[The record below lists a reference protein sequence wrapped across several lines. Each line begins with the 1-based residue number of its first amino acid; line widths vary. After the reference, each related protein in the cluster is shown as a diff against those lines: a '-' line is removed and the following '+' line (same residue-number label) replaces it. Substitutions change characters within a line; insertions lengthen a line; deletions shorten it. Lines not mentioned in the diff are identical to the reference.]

1 MKITYTARKVNL
13 KDNFKELCE
22 KKLAKFQKIFSE
34 DAEAS
39 VVVTLYKN
47 RQTVEV
53 TVKDNGMVFRAEDTQ
68 DEMND
73 ALDKVVDILGRQMRK
88 NKTRLA
94 RRLRDNTADF
104 AVLLPEEDIEDEQEF
119 DIRTK
124 TIPIKP
130 VSVEEA
136 ILQMNMLDH
145 DFFVFINAETDET
158 NACGYL
164 KKGYMH
170 NIVTSG
176 VGIYGPYIRVGTHA
190 EICPITVN
198 FK

>member
-1 MKITYTARKVNL
+1 
-13 KDNFKELCE
+13 
-22 KKLAKFQKIFSE
+22 
-34 DAEAS
+34 
-39 VVVTLYKN
+39 
-47 RQTVEV
+47 
-53 TVKDNGMVFRAEDTQ
+53 MVFRAEDTQ

-73 ALDKVVDILGRQMRK
+73 ALDKVVDIIGRQMRK

-158 NACGYL
+158 NVVY
-164 KKGYMH
+164 KRK
-170 NIVTSG
+170 NNT
-176 VGIYGPYIRVGTHA
+176 YGLLEPEEY
-190 EICPITVN
+190 
-198 FK
+198 

>member
-104 AVLLPEEDIEDEQEF
+104 AVLLPEEDIEDEQEI

-136 ILQMNMLDH
+136 ILQMNLLDH

-158 NACGYL
+158 NVVY
-164 KKGYMH
+164 KRK
-170 NIVTSG
+170 NNT
-176 VGIYGPYIRVGTHA
+176 YGLLEPEEY
-190 EICPITVN
+190 
-198 FK
+198 

>member
-53 TVKDNGMVFRAEDTQ
+53 TVKDNDMVFRAEDTQ

-145 DFFVFINAETDET
+145 DFFVFINAETEET
-158 NACGYL
+158 NVVY
-164 KKGYMH
+164 KRK
-170 NIVTSG
+170 NNT
-176 VGIYGPYIRVGTHA
+176 YGLLEPEEY
-190 EICPITVN
+190 
-198 FK
+198 

>member
-22 KKLAKFQKIFSE
+22 KKLSKFQKIFSE

-94 RRLRDNTADF
+94 RRLRDNTVDLA
-104 AVLLPEEDIEDEQEF
+104 AILPDEEIEDEEEF
-119 DIRTK
+119 DIRHK

-130 VSVEEA
+130 VSIEEA

-145 DFFVFINAETDET
+145 DFFVFINADTEET
-158 NACGYL
+158 NVVY
-164 KKGYMH
+164 KRKD
-170 NIVTSG
+170 NT
-176 VGIYGPYIRVGTHA
+176 YGLLEPEA
-190 EICPITVN
+190 
-198 FK
+198 F

>member
-104 AVLLPEEDIEDEQEF
+104 AVLLPEEDIEDEKEF

-145 DFFVFINAETDET
+145 DFFVFVNAETDET
-158 NACGYL
+158 NVVY
-164 KKGYMH
+164 KRK
-170 NIVTSG
+170 NNT
-176 VGIYGPYIRVGTHA
+176 YGLLEPEEY
-190 EICPITVN
+190 
-198 FK
+198 

>member
-94 RRLRDNTADF
+94 RRLRDNTVDF
-104 AVLLPEEDIEDEQEF
+104 TVLLPEEDIEDEQEF

-158 NACGYL
+158 NVVY
-164 KKGYMH
+164 KRK
-170 NIVTSG
+170 NNT
-176 VGIYGPYIRVGTHA
+176 YGLLEPEEY
-190 EICPITVN
+190 
-198 FK
+198 

>member
-22 KKLAKFQKIFSE
+22 KKLSKFQKIFSE

-94 RRLRDNTADF
+94 RRLRDNTVDLA
-104 AVLLPEEDIEDEQEF
+104 AILPDEEIEDEDEF
-119 DIRTK
+119 DIRHK

-136 ILQMNMLDH
+136 ILQMNMLGH
-145 DFFVFINAETDET
+145 DFFVFINADTEET
-158 NACGYL
+158 NVVY
-164 KKGYMH
+164 KRKD
-170 NIVTSG
+170 NT
-176 VGIYGPYIRVGTHA
+176 YGLLEPEA
-190 EICPITVN
+190 
-198 FK
+198 F

>member
-22 KKLAKFQKIFSE
+22 KKLSKFDKIFSD
-34 DAEAS
+34 DAETS

-73 ALDKVVDILGRQMRK
+73 ALDKVVDILGRQLRK
-88 NKTRLA
+88 NKTRLS
-94 RRLRDNTADF
+94 RKLRDNTADF
-104 AVLLPEEDIEDEQEF
+104 LSILPDEDIEDEDEF
-119 DIRTK
+119 DIRYK
-124 TIPIKP
+124 TIPVKP

-136 ILQMNMLDH
+136 ILQMNMLNH
-145 DFFVFINAETDET
+145 DFFVFINAETSQT
-158 NACGYL
+158 NVVY
-164 KKGYMH
+164 KRKG
-170 NIVTSG
+170 NT
-176 VGIYGPYIRVGTHA
+176 YGLLEP
-190 EICPITVN
+190 EM
-198 FK
+198 

>member
-22 KKLAKFQKIFSE
+22 KKLSKFNKIFSE
-34 DAEAS
+34 DATAS

-53 TVKDNGMVFRAEDTQ
+53 TINDNGVICRAEDTQ

-73 ALDKVVDILGRQMRK
+73 ALDKVVDIIARQMRK
-88 NKTRLA
+88 NKTRLS

-104 AVLLPEEDIEDEQEF
+104 TAILPDEDISDEEEF
-119 DIRTK
+119 DIRYK

-130 VSVEEA
+130 ISVEEA
-136 ILQMNMLDH
+136 ILQMNMLNH
-145 DFFVFINAETDET
+145 DFFVFINAETNET
-158 NACGYL
+158 NVVY
-164 KKGYMH
+164 KRKGD
-170 NIVTSG
+170 T
-176 VGIYGPYIRVGTHA
+176 YGLLEP
-190 EICPITVN
+190 EE
-198 FK
+198 

>member
-94 RRLRDNTADF
+94 RRLRDNTTDF
-104 AVLLPEEDIEDEQEF
+104 AVLLPEEDIEDEKEF

-158 NACGYL
+158 NVVY
-164 KKGYMH
+164 KRK
-170 NIVTSG
+170 NNT
-176 VGIYGPYIRVGTHA
+176 YGLLEPEEY
-190 EICPITVN
+190 
-198 FK
+198 

>member
-53 TVKDNGMVFRAEDTQ
+53 TVKDNGMVFRAEATQ

-88 NKTRLA
+88 NKIRLA

-104 AVLLPEEDIEDEQEF
+104 AVLLPEEDIEDEKEF

-158 NACGYL
+158 NVVY
-164 KKGYMH
+164 KRK
-170 NIVTSG
+170 NNT
-176 VGIYGPYIRVGTHA
+176 YGLLEPEEY
-190 EICPITVN
+190 
-198 FK
+198 

>member
-104 AVLLPEEDIEDEQEF
+104 AVLLPEENIVDEKEF

-158 NACGYL
+158 NVVY
-164 KKGYMH
+164 KRK
-170 NIVTSG
+170 NNT
-176 VGIYGPYIRVGTHA
+176 YGLLEPEEY
-190 EICPITVN
+190 
-198 FK
+198 

>member
-104 AVLLPEEDIEDEQEF
+104 SVLLPEEDIEDEQEF

-145 DFFVFINAETDET
+145 DFFVFINAETEET
-158 NACGYL
+158 NVVY
-164 KKGYMH
+164 KRK
-170 NIVTSG
+170 NNT
-176 VGIYGPYIRVGTHA
+176 YGLLEPEEY
-190 EICPITVN
+190 
-198 FK
+198 

>member
-104 AVLLPEEDIEDEQEF
+104 AVLLPEEDIEDEQKF

-158 NACGYL
+158 NVVY
-164 KKGYMH
+164 KRK
-170 NIVTSG
+170 NNT
-176 VGIYGPYIRVGTHA
+176 YGLLEPEEY
-190 EICPITVN
+190 
-198 FK
+198 

>member
-53 TVKDNGMVFRAEDTQ
+53 TVKDNDMVFRAEDTQ

-104 AVLLPEEDIEDEQEF
+104 AVLLPEEDIEDEKEF

-158 NACGYL
+158 NVVY
-164 KKGYMH
+164 KRK
-170 NIVTSG
+170 NNT
-176 VGIYGPYIRVGTHA
+176 YGLLEPEEY
-190 EICPITVN
+190 
-198 FK
+198 

>member
-22 KKLAKFQKIFSE
+22 KKLSKFNKIFSE
-34 DAEAS
+34 DATAS

-53 TVKDNGMVFRAEDTQ
+53 TVSDNGMIYRAEDTQ

-88 NKTRLA
+88 NKTRLS

-104 AVLLPEEDIEDEQEF
+104 TAILPDEDIEDEEEF
-119 DIRTK
+119 DIRYK
-124 TIPIKP
+124 TIPVKP
-130 VSVEEA
+130 ISVEEA
-136 ILQMNMLDH
+136 ILQMNMLNH
-145 DFFVFINAETDET
+145 DFFVFINAETNET
-158 NACGYL
+158 NVVY
-164 KKGYMH
+164 KRKG
-170 NIVTSG
+170 NT
-176 VGIYGPYIRVGTHA
+176 YGLLEPEV
-190 EICPITVN
+190 
-198 FK
+198 

>member
-22 KKLAKFQKIFSE
+22 KKLSKFNKIFSE
-34 DAEAS
+34 DATAS

-53 TVKDNGMVFRAEDTQ
+53 TISDNGVVCRAEDTQ

-73 ALDKVVDILGRQMRK
+73 ALDKVVDIIARQMRK
-88 NKTRLA
+88 NKTRLS

-104 AVLLPEEDIEDEQEF
+104 TAILPDEDISDEEEF
-119 DIRTK
+119 DIRYK

-130 VSVEEA
+130 ISVEEA
-136 ILQMNMLDH
+136 ILQMNMLNH
-145 DFFVFINAETDET
+145 DFFVFINAETNET
-158 NACGYL
+158 NVVY
-164 KKGYMH
+164 KRKGD
-170 NIVTSG
+170 T
-176 VGIYGPYIRVGTHA
+176 YGLLEP
-190 EICPITVN
+190 EE
-198 FK
+198 